1 MAQFKE
7 NQDNIRAQPTLDY
20 GKNTNLIGD
29 EKQGGRYDWVMIQE
43 NDAFEFQNIS
53 IFADSVL
60 TSSCIFPSDHY
71 GVFVDLKFDK

>member
-1 MAQFKE
+1 
-7 NQDNIRAQPTLDY
+7 
-20 GKNTNLIGD
+20 
-29 EKQGGRYDWVMIQE
+29 MIQE
-43 NDAFEFQNIS
+43 NDAFEFQNIEKIS